1 MTAWKEDML
10 YLEAHAPLQKWA
22 GQKEAQQKS
31 LLKHLQDSAG
41 EKGAT
46 VDWDKADSILKRADG
61 IPTPILTAS
70 PDLSELIKQAP
81 EVQHPGHFYGQLTV
95 PEVTDSDWA
104 ILVAGFDSEQTA
116 QTLAAMLNHQGPP
129 IPARK
134 VEKNGSYQVIA
145 GPFKD
150 PKEVEWVVHRL
161 KIDFEIDA
169 KPLPPST
176 LTIP

>member
-1 MTAWKEDML
+1 
-10 YLEAHAPLQKWA
+10 
-22 GQKEAQQKS
+22 
-31 LLKHLQDSAG
+31 
-41 EKGAT
+41 
-46 VDWDKADSILKRADG
+46 
-61 IPTPILTAS
+61 
-70 PDLSELIKQAP
+70 
-81 EVQHPGHFYGQLTV
+81 
-95 PEVTDSDWA
+95 
-104 ILVAGFDSEQTA
+104 
-116 QTLAAMLNHQGPP
+116 MLNHQGPP

-134 VEKNGSYQVIA
+134 VEKNGSYQVIV